1 MNCSQID
8 LKTYFLGE
16 LGETDRRAAEE
27 HAKSCRHCREELERL
42 RITRTALA
50 ALPEEEIP
58 RRIAFVSDKVFEP
71 RGWTRFWNSA
81 PRLGFASAAL
91 LAAAILVHAFVRPAP
106 VISPAPM
113 DRAALEARI
122 EAGVADRLKPVV
134 ERALA
139 DAAARQSQTTS
150 QFVAAAQSRFEQERK
165 ADLLAVEERFDYL
178 RKKIGVM
185 TLASSQYGGAQ

>member
-8 LKTYFLGE
+8 LKAYFLGE
-16 LGETDRRAAEE
+16 LGETDRPAADE
-27 HAKSCRHCREELERL
+27 HTKSCRHCREELERL
-42 RITRTALA
+42 RITWTALA

-71 RGWTRFWNSA
+71 RGWARFWNSA

-122 EAGVADRLKPVV
+122 EAGVADRLRPVV

-139 DAAARQSQTTS
+139 DAAARQSQTTA

-185 TLASSQYGGAQ
+185 TLASSQFGGAQ